1 MAFTEPG
8 CKATFYVKTNDWTAD
23 KKMKAVNVQIVSA
36 PHENAFK
43 NLQGVIKGDMQSRGF
58 TFIDHEGADYLFH
71 ATNLVND
78 AASQAAGNTVK
89 EGHKILFDA
98 SFNHKYNPPK
108 PFATNVRIVEGQ
120 TELNA
125 AAAALE
131 FQSPQNSTW
140 QRGSKLGLP
149 GGLCPEAAEHF
160 DVAELTISPPVMTRN
175 SSIADRI
182 SGLKSAGPARR
193 WSRTTNT
200 TGEKMCDRPSGGINI
215 KETKCKFGAK
225 CTRSDC
231 WFEHPNGKHID
242 GTATLSA
249 DEEESNSDEETT
261 KVSSMG
267 ASSLRLLVQAIVKD
281 TGKNSY
287 LSVRNALQSQAY
299 VGRTLTRAEKSSVGD
314 ILEEGSSSA
323 INTNSNNRE
332 SFSRASSS
340 KTWSRGTG
348 RASLTRGSF
357 TGGRVSLSDMCRDP
371 SLHSR
376 MSAANTGTCA

>member
-1 MAFTEPG
+1 
-8 CKATFYVKTNDWTAD
+8 
-23 KKMKAVNVQIVSA
+23 MKAVNVKIVSA
-36 PHENAFK
+36 PHENEFK
-43 NLQGVIKGDMQSRGF
+43 HLQGVIQGDMRSRGF
-58 TFIDHEGADYLFH
+58 TFIDHEGADGTKTTYLFH
-71 ATNLVND
+71 STNLVND
-78 AASQAAGNTVK
+78 DASKAAGNTVK
-89 EGHKILFDA
+89 EGHKVIFDA
-98 SFNHKYNPPK
+98 EFNHKYNPPK

-149 GGLCPEAAEHF
+149 GGLSPDAA
-160 DVAELTISPPVMTRN
+160 DQLDGTELTISPPAMTRN

-182 SGLKSAGPARR
+182 SGLKSVGPARR

-200 TGEKMCDRPSGGINI
+200 TGEKMSGKPSGGINI

-249 DEEESNSDEETT
+249 EEESDSSEETT

-267 ASSLRLLVQAIVKD
+267 AASLKLLVQAIVKD

-287 LSVRNALQSQAY
+287 LSVRNAIQSQAY
-299 VGRTLTRAEKSSVGD
+299 VGRALTRAEKSSVGD
-314 ILEEGSSSA
+314 ILEEIEVA
-323 INTNSNNRE
+323 PPTNERRSI
-332 SFSRASSS
+332 SRSSSS

-348 RASLTRGSF
+348 RASLTRASF

-376 MSAANTGTCA
+376 LSAANTATTCP